1 MIYKPIYIFWA
12 KIFSILIGP
21 YFKFFNFFRKKYDI
35 QSINVKTILVTEYH
49 RIGDVIIIAPI
60 LRSIKLKFPNSKI
73 ILLCNES
80 AKELAEY
87 LKLAEQARTEMLRLR
102 GLNYNFLKTNYNA
115 HFAIHSLS
123 INYSIPLKLD
133 DEVIIKTFVKSLG
146 GASIKMEQNFI
157 LYNSSEDSLI
167 SRLNIKVVL
176 VNDKGSLI
184 RLPKNISDELKCL
197 VV

>member
-1 MIYKPIYIFWA
+1 MEKKLDSLNGFIKDRIHYFHRRIYFADTDAA
-12 KIFSILIGP
+12 K
-21 YFKFFNFFRKKYDI
+21 
-35 QSINVKTILVTEYH
+35 VVYH
-49 RIGDVIIIAPI
+49 
-60 LRSIKLKFPNSKI
+60 
-73 ILLCNES
+73 
-80 AKELAEY
+80 AEY